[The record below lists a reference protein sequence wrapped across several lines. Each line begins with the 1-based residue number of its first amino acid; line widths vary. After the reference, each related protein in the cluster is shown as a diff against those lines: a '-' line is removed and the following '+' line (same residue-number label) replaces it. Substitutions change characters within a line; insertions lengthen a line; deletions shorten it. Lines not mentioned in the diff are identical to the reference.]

1 MNYEKHAYLILA
13 HTNPGQLLNLF
24 RVLDHPRNDI
34 YVHIDRKASFRPED
48 FSGCCRHSGLHF
60 LEPRIAVH
68 WGGISIMRAELAL
81 LRAAAPGHYAYYHLL
96 SGQDLPIKS
105 QDEIHA
111 FFDAHPDRE
120 FLNLWPFKSHTQNRF
135 RYYTVFPEGA
145 GSFLP
150 NLANNIVKGILMA
163 LHIQINRDIEFHFA
177 SQWFSIS
184 HPCAEYV
191 LSQEAWLEKVFK
203 HTNTADEV
211 FLATVICNSP
221 FRERL
226 FDASEHVQNEDIF
239 NQASMRFIDWTRG
252 ESVRHPWVFRITDKA
267 LLESV
272 PHLWA
277 RKFDERVDTDIID
290 YFCEKYRSDSPQAP
304 SVPADADIPAP
315 QPESARHG
323 FARDLRHARRSLLW
337 QGELLNPLWDS
348 REKRR
353 AKRSTIIVRHV
364 TDFRRK
370 HVLHAADAVAPQ
382 ETVRDD
388 AGEKIYTIWLQG
400 EQNAPDIVK
409 SCLASIRAHCKQELV
424 VLDEKTLPDYISL
437 PEDILRKYRAGKIK
451 PSHFSDIC
459 RVELLYR
466 HGGYWL
472 DATTFA
478 TGPIPESI
486 TEQDF
491 FVFMAGQHIY
501 GNYSYIQNCFI
512 RARKGS
518 WLLAAWRA
526 MILDYWH
533 SADRR
538 IEYFQHQ
545 LMFKTLVENHPY
557 AAELFAQMPKI
568 DQDPTH
574 YLFFIHGDEPFDPA
588 LQEQITREGF
598 FFQKTTYKSA
608 KTPVPGSFRAYQT
621 FWYKNSSQINDKYEH
636 DA

>member
-13 HTNPGQLLNLF
+13 HENPGQLLDLF
-24 RVLDHPRNDI
+24 RMLDHPRNDI
-34 YVHIDRKASFRPED
+34 FVHLDRKSSFRPED
-48 FSGCCRHSGLHF
+48 FSGCCRHSALHF
-60 LEPRIAVH
+60 IEPRISVH

-81 LRAAAPGHYAYYHLL
+81 LRAATPGHYAYYHLL

-111 FFDAHPDRE
+111 FFDANPDRE
-120 FLNLWPFKSHTQNRF
+120 FLNLWRFKSHTQNRF
-135 RYYTVFPEGA
+135 RYFTLFPEGA

-163 LHIQINRDIEFHFA
+163 LHIQINRGIEFHFA

-226 FDASEHVQNEDIF
+226 YDATAHVQNEDIY
-239 NQASMRFIDWTRG
+239 NLASMRFIDWTRG
-252 ESVRHPWVFRITDKA
+252 KSVRHPWVFRFQDKD

-277 RKFDERVDTDIID
+277 RKFDERVDAGIID
-290 YFCEKYRSDSPQAP
+290 YFSQKFHLA
-304 SVPADADIPAP
+304 ADIPTP
-315 QPESARHG
+315 HPESERELI
-323 FARDLRHARRSLLW
+323 ARDIRRTRRRLLW
-337 QGELLNPLWDS
+337 QGVLLNPFW
-348 REKRR
+348 ENAQKRR
-353 AKRSTIIVRHV
+353 ARRGEIIARLV
-364 TDFRRK
+364 TDFMRK
-370 HVLHAADAVAPQ
+370 HMLHAAEAVEPREA
-382 ETVRDD
+382 VRDD

-409 SCLASIRAHCKQELV
+409 SCFASIRAHCKQELV
-424 VLDEKTLPDYISL
+424 VLDENTLPQHISL
-437 PEDILRKYRAGKIK
+437 PGYILRKYRTGRIK
-451 PSHFSDIC
+451 PAHFSDIC

-472 DATTFA
+472 DATCFA
-478 TGPIPESI
+478 TGAIPEFI

-491 FVFMAGQHIY
+491 FIYMAGRHIY

-512 RARKGS
+512 RARKGN
-518 WLLAAWRA
+518 WLIAAWRA
-526 MILDYWH
+526 MILDYWRCTN
-533 SADRR
+533 RR

-545 LMFKTLVENHPY
+545 LMFRTLVENHPH
-557 AAELFAQMPKI
+557 AAELFARMPKI

-574 YLFFIHGDEPFDPA
+574 YLFFLHGDEPFDAA

-608 KTPVPGSFRAYQT
+608 KAPVPGSFRAYQT
-621 FWYKNSSQINDKYEH
+621 FWHKNPSPIDDKHEH